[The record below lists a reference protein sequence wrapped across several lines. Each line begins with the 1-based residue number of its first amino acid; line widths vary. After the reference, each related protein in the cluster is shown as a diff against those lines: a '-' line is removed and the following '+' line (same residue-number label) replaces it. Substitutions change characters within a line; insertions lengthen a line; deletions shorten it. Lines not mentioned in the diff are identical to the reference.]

1 MPDSICESQQSIIL
15 EKTDDESDR
24 TRKAKNLQKKL
35 REIQELKQK
44 KSAGTA
50 LELNQLQKIENEAS
64 LLEELASLNI
74 LEKGQKVEQTRSK

>member
-1 MPDSICESQQSIIL
+1 
-15 EKTDDESDR
+15 
-24 TRKAKNLQKKL
+24 L

-64 LLEELASLNI
+64 LLEELAALNI
-74 LEKGQKVEQTRSK
+74 LEKGQKIEQTRPK